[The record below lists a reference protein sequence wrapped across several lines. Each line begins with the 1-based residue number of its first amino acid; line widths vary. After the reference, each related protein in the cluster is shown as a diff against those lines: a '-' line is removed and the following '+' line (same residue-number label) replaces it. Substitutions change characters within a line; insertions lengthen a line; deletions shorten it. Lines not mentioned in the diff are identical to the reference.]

1 MEYKNKGLTGLVN
14 LGNTCFMNSAIQC
27 LSNTIKLTDY
37 FNTKEFANDINKNYK
52 HIQLAYQWHRLLKGI
67 WESNCIVSPTSF
79 HKTIRELS
87 EEMGYINFTGFNQND
102 TQEFLILMIDTLH
115 ESLSREVKITISGKV
130 KNKQDKMALNAM
142 KNWKTHF
149 KSSYSKII
157 ELFYGQLVSSIYT
170 MDDELLSESFDPI
183 CMFDLP
189 IPQKEAAPITLYDC
203 FDLYTD
209 GEVLDGDNQ
218 YKNDKTGE
226 HIDAK
231 KKIQIW
237 TFPEILIISLKR
249 FSVNGFRLNKR
260 NDIVDIPIDNL
271 NLGKYCVGYTKN
283 KSKYELYGV
292 CNHSG
297 GLGGGHYFAF
307 CKNPN
312 GNWYSYNDNFVKKIE
327 SESVITNMAYVLFYK
342 RK

>member
-1 MEYKNKGLTGLVN
+1 MDYNNKGLTGLVN

-27 LSNTIKLTDY
+27 LSNTVQLTQY

-52 HIQLAYQWHRLLKGI
+52 HIQLAYQWHRLLKGM

-130 KNKQDKMALNAM
+130 KNKQDKMALAAM
-142 KNWKTHF
+142 NSWKTHF

-157 ELFYGQLVSSIYT
+157 ELFYGQLVSQIYT
-170 MDDELLSESFDPI
+170 TDDKLLSESFEPI
-183 CMFDLP
+183 CIFDLP
-189 IPQKEAAPITLYDC
+189 LPIKENITLYDC
-203 FDLYTD
+203 FDLYTE
-209 GEVLDGDNQ
+209 GELLDGDNQ
-218 YKNDKTGE
+218 YMNDKTKKL
-226 HIDAK
+226 IDAK

-237 TFPEILIISLKR
+237 KFPDILIISLKR
-249 FSVNGFRLNKR
+249 FSINGMRITKR
-260 NDIVDIPIDNL
+260 NDLVDIPVDNL
-271 NLGKYCVGYTKN
+271 DLSKYCLGYTKN
-283 KSKYELYGV
+283 KSKYSLYGI

-307 CKNPN
+307 CKNTN
-312 GNWYSYNDNFVKKIE
+312 GNWYSYNDSFVKKMGKE
-327 SESVITNMAYVLFYK
+327 PVITNGAYVLFYK
-342 RK
+342 RM

>member
-1 MEYKNKGLTGLVN
+1 MEDYKNKGLTGLVN

-27 LSNTIKLTDY
+27 LSNTLELTKY
-37 FNTKEFANDINKNYK
+37 FNDKDFAKDINKKYK
-52 HIQLAYQWHRLLKGI
+52 HIQLAYQWHRLLKGM

-79 HKTIRELS
+79 HKTVRELS

-130 KNKQDKMALNAM
+130 KNSQDKMALEAM

-170 MDDELLSESFDPI
+170 TDDKLLSQSYEPI

-189 IPQKEAAPITLYDC
+189 LPNKKSITLYDC
-203 FDLYTD
+203 FDLYTE
-209 GEVLDGDNQ
+209 GELLDGDNQ
-218 YKNDKTGE
+218 YMNDKTKKL
-226 HIDAK
+226 IDAK

-237 TFPEILIISLKR
+237 KFPEILVISLKR
-249 FSVNGFRLNKR
+249 FSITGMRLTKR
-260 NDIVDIPIDNL
+260 NDLVDIPIDEL
-271 NLGKYCVGYTKN
+271 DLSPYCVGYTKN
-283 KSKYELYGV
+283 KSKYSLFGI

-297 GLGGGHYFAF
+297 GLGGGHYYAF
-307 CKNPN
+307 CKNSN
-312 GNWYSYNDNFVKKIE
+312 GYWYNYNDTFVKKMD
-327 SESVITNMAYVLFYK
+327 SENIITNGAYVLFYRLK
-342 RK
+342 

>member
-1 MEYKNKGLTGLVN
+1 MEYENKGLTGLVN

-27 LSNTIKLTDY
+27 LSNTVELTKY
-37 FNTKEFANDINKNYK
+37 FNEKTFARDINKNYK
-52 HIQLAYQWHRLLKGI
+52 HIQLAYQWHRLMKGM

-130 KNKQDKMALNAM
+130 KNKQDKMALEAM
-142 KNWKTHF
+142 KNWKSYF
-149 KSSYSKII
+149 KNSYSKII
-157 ELFYGQLVSSIYT
+157 ELFYGQLVSQIYT
-170 MDDELLSESFDPI
+170 TDDKLLSESFEPI

-189 IPQKEAAPITLYDC
+189 LPNKENITLYDC
-203 FDLYTD
+203 FDLYTE
-209 GEVLDGDNQ
+209 GEILDGDNQ
-218 YKNDKTGE
+218 YRNEKTKKL
-226 HIDAK
+226 IDAK
-231 KKIQIW
+231 KKIQVW
-237 TFPEILIISLKR
+237 KFPDILIVSLKR
-249 FSVNGFRLNKR
+249 FSINGMRLTKR
-260 NDIVDIPIDNL
+260 NDLVDIPVDNL
-271 NLGKYCVGYTKN
+271 DLSPYCLGYTKK
-283 KSKYELYGV
+283 KSQYELYGI

-307 CKNPN
+307 CKNQN
-312 GNWYSYNDNFVKKIE
+312 GNWYSYNDSFVKKLGQEPI
-327 SESVITNMAYVLFYK
+327 ITNGAYVLFYR

>member
-1 MEYKNKGLTGLVN
+1 MEDYKNRGLTGLVN

-27 LSNTIKLTDY
+27 LSNTLELTKY
-37 FNTKEFANDINKNYK
+37 FNDKDFAKDINKKYK
-52 HIQLAYQWHRLLKGI
+52 HIQLAYQWHRLLKGM

-79 HKTIRELS
+79 HKTVRELS

-130 KNKQDKMALNAM
+130 KNSQDKMALEAM

-170 MDDELLSESFDPI
+170 LDDKLLSQSYEPI

-189 IPQKEAAPITLYDC
+189 LPNKKSITLYDC
-203 FDLYTD
+203 FDLYTE
-209 GEVLDGDNQ
+209 GELLDGDNQ
-218 YKNDKTGE
+218 YMNDKTKKL
-226 HIDAK
+226 IDAR
-231 KKIQIW
+231 KKIQVW
-237 TFPEILIISLKR
+237 KFPEILIISLKR
-249 FSVNGFRLNKR
+249 FSINGMRLTKR
-260 NDIVDIPIDNL
+260 NDLVDIPIDDL
-271 NLGKYCVGYTKN
+271 DLSPYCVGYTKN
-283 KSKYELYGV
+283 KSKYSLFGI

-297 GLGGGHYFAF
+297 GLGGGHYYAF

-312 GNWYSYNDNFVKKIE
+312 GYWYNYNDTFVKKMD
-327 SESVITNMAYVLFYK
+327 SENIITNGAYVLFYRLK
-342 RK
+342 

>member
-1 MEYKNKGLTGLVN
+1 MEDYKNRGLTGLVN

-27 LSNTIKLTDY
+27 LSNTLELTKY
-37 FNTKEFANDINKNYK
+37 FNDKDFAKDINKKYK
-52 HIQLAYQWHRLLKGI
+52 HIQLAYQWHRLLKGM

-79 HKTIRELS
+79 HKTVRELS

-130 KNKQDKMALNAM
+130 KNSQDKMALEAM

-170 MDDELLSESFDPI
+170 LDDKLLSQSYEPI

-189 IPQKEAAPITLYDC
+189 LPNKKSISLYDC
-203 FDLYTD
+203 FDLYTE
-209 GEVLDGDNQ
+209 GELLDGDNQ
-218 YKNDKTGE
+218 YMNDKTKKL
-226 HIDAK
+226 IDAR
-231 KKIQIW
+231 KKIQVW
-237 TFPEILIISLKR
+237 KFPEILIISLKR
-249 FSVNGFRLNKR
+249 FSINGMRLTKR
-260 NDIVDIPIDNL
+260 NDLVDIPIDDL
-271 NLGKYCVGYTKN
+271 DLSPYCVGYTKN
-283 KSKYELYGV
+283 KSKYSLFGI

-297 GLGGGHYFAF
+297 GLGGGHYYAF

-312 GNWYSYNDNFVKKIE
+312 GYWYNYNDTFVKKMD
-327 SESVITNMAYVLFYK
+327 SENIITNGAYVLFYRLK
-342 RK
+342 

>member
-1 MEYKNKGLTGLVN
+1 MEDYKNKGLTGLVN

-27 LSNTIKLTDY
+27 LSNTLELTKY
-37 FNTKEFANDINKNYK
+37 FNDKDFAKDINKKYK
-52 HIQLAYQWHRLLKGI
+52 HIQLAYQWHRLLKGM

-79 HKTIRELS
+79 HKTVRELS

-130 KNKQDKMALNAM
+130 KNSQDKMALEAM

-170 MDDELLSESFDPI
+170 TDDKLLSQSYEPI

-189 IPQKEAAPITLYDC
+189 LPNKKSITLYDC
-203 FDLYTD
+203 FDLYTE
-209 GEVLDGDNQ
+209 GELLDGDNQ
-218 YKNDKTGE
+218 YMNDKTKKL
-226 HIDAK
+226 IDAK

-237 TFPEILIISLKR
+237 KFPEILIISLKR
-249 FSVNGFRLNKR
+249 FSINGMRLTKR
-260 NDIVDIPIDNL
+260 NDLVDIPIDDL
-271 NLGKYCVGYTKN
+271 DLSPYCVGYTKN
-283 KSKYELYGV
+283 KSKYSLFGI

-297 GLGGGHYFAF
+297 GLGGGHYYAF
-307 CKNPN
+307 CKNLN
-312 GNWYSYNDNFVKKIE
+312 GYWYNYNDTFVKKMD
-327 SESVITNMAYVLFYK
+327 SENIITNGAYVLFYRLK
-342 RK
+342 